1 MENKNLKTYF
11 LLILMFLAGVNIA
24 NAQLKWNQNHNEER
38 ISVDSKLNNK
48 RFEKNLEKYKVEL
61 ELTKKQTKQLS
72 KIDKRY
78 NRLGNKVSR
87 KGGTRKDKKQ
97 LSDHK
102 REEMIEVLSAKQQ
115 QKLQDLS
122 RKGIFSIENLFGK

>member
-48 RFEKNLEKYKVEL
+48 RFEQNLEKYKVEL